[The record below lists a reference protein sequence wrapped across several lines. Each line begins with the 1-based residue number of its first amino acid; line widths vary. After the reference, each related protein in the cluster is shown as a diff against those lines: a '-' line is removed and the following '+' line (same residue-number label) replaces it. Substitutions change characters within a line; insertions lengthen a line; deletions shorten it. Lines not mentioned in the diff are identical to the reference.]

1 MKIVRSTSS
10 HATAGGSNE
19 TRETLRSG
27 EIQAK
32 GKSSPDG
39 ERVSPKPVRA
49 ELESASLRYCRR
61 PTSQRWGSLSSV
73 RKKRM
78 KALAESVG
86 VEGGGARGKNCQHNW
101 EILQDSRQLGQPA
114 PGMHNRGGC
123 PGWKS
128 DGPIVVMK
136 RGNARGAK
144 GPYCKHASINEERA
158 A

>member
-1 MKIVRSTSS
+1 MQIVRTASS
-10 HATAGGSNE
+10 HAAAGGSNE
-19 TRETLRSG
+19 TRETPRSG

-32 GKSSPDG
+32 GMTSPDD
-39 ERVSPKPVRA
+39 ERVSPKPVRV
-49 ELESASLRYCRR
+49 ELESASLRHCRR
-61 PTSQRWGSLSSV
+61 PTFQRWGSLSSV
-73 RKKRM
+73 RKKRIG
-78 KALAESVG
+78 ALTESVG
-86 VEGGGARGKNCQHNW
+86 VKGGGARGKNRWTNW
-101 EILQDSRQLGQPA
+101 EIHQGSRLKGQPA

-123 PGWKS
+123 LGWKS